1 MKVVQWLLP
10 VAVAWWL
17 RQGGAPTVAGECATK
32 CGDVDVPYPFGLELK
47 CARSQE
53 FFLNCTTEGN
63 HTQLLLASGGNC
75 PIRNI
80 SVEDATMVIS
90 VPEVYIC
97 YDPDGQVTEMSGTIN
112 LTRYPPY
119 RFSDTRNKLTVLG
132 CNTYALMS
140 DPDGT
145 FGTGCLS
152 YCGYPIDFAN
162 ETTCSGLGCC
172 QTSIPKGLKM
182 LDIFIEPLHDR
193 IEPLYDRIEPLD
205 EHACGLAFVVD
216 DRSFNISNRKFPTLE
231 EVGKS
236 SDLVLDWMVEWDVT
250 CGKASSNKS
259 GYACGNNT
267 DCNDFTNG
275 PGYRCLCKPGYNGN
289 PYNRSH
295 GCQDINECKEPEV
308 YPCHGKCRNKLGNY
322 TCDCPFGMRGDGK
335 VSCQIS
341 HLAMLVAAVIVAFF
355 FITISALVFNT
366 WRRRSK
372 QRNFKR
378 NGGELLKHHRVQIF
392 TEAELAKATNNYNDS
407 NKLGEGGFGSVYRG
421 RIVGETMVAVKKPKD
436 VHESLVKGN
445 FQHELEIVM
454 QINHKNVVRLHGI
467 CLETRIPLLVYEY
480 ISNGTL
486 FQHIH
491 QNASNILRSWK
502 NRLRIATEVALALAY
517 MHSCAEPPII
527 HGDIKSVNIL
537 LDQNH
542 SVKVSDFGTSVLISP
557 EHGHII
563 ATEIRGT
570 LGYIDPEYLTTG
582 MLTIKSDV
590 YSFGAVVVELLT
602 GKKPASFITK
612 SGESINII
620 HYFISSV
627 KDKKLSNVINFE
639 AASEDEMERVGMAA
653 EITVKCLDQSGA
665 KRPVM
670 MEVAEQLARINQD
683 LDSSIVEENIEET
696 ESEVDE
702 ESLYS
707 HATSTTAMMSQHGR
721 SDSFYLTS
729 SSI

>member
-17 RQGGAPTVAGECATK
+17 RQGGAHTVAGDCPTK
-32 CGDVDVPYPFGLELK
+32 CGDVDVPYPFGLELH
-47 CARSQE
+47 CARSQD

-63 HTQLLLASGGNC
+63 HTQLLLDNC

-80 SVEDATMVIS
+80 SVEDATMVVS
-90 VPEVYIC
+90 VPEAYTC
-97 YDPDGQVTEMSGTIN
+97 YDPDGWRTNMNISIT
-112 LTRYPPY
+112 LSSFPPY

-132 CNTYALMS
+132 CNTYAVMS
-140 DPDGT
+140 DPDGK
-145 FGTGCLS
+145 FGSGCLS
-152 YCGYPIDFAN
+152 YCNHSINWAN

-172 QTSIPKGLKM
+172 QTSIPKGLKTLEISIQH
-182 LDIFIEPLHDR
+182 LDKKTC
-193 IEPLYDRIEPLD
+193 
-205 EHACGLAFVVD
+205 ALAFVVD
-216 DRSFNISNRKFPTLE
+216 DRSFNISNRKFPTWE
-231 EVGKS
+231 EVEKS

-250 CGKASSNKS
+250 CKNVSLKQS
-259 GYACGNNT
+259 GYACGDNT
-267 DCNDFTNG
+267 DCHDFPNG
-275 PGYRCLCKPGYNGN
+275 PGYRCSCKPGYNGN
-289 PYNRSH
+289 PYH
-295 GCQDINECKEPEV
+295 GCQDINECKEPQV

-322 TCDCPFGMRGDGK
+322 TCDCSFGKQGDGK
-335 VSCQIS
+335 VNCQI
-341 HLAMLVAAVIVAFF
+341 AQWVVLVAVIIMAFF
-355 FITISALVFNT
+355 FITISALVFVT

-372 QRNFKR
+372 QKNFRR

-407 NKLGEGGFGSVYRG
+407 NKLGEGGFGSVYRARVAG
-421 RIVGETMVAVKKPKD
+421 GTMVAVKKPKD
-436 VHESLVKGN
+436 LHKSLVKGD

-491 QNASNILRSWK
+491 QNASTILRSWK
-502 NRLRIATEVALALAY
+502 NRLRIATEVAIALAY

-557 EHGHII
+557 EHSHII
-563 ATEIRGT
+563 ATEIQGT

-602 GKKPASFITK
+602 GKKPTSFITK

-627 KDKKLSNVINFE
+627 KDKTLSDVINFE
-639 AASEDEMERVGMAA
+639 VASEDEMERVGLAA
-653 EITVKCLDQSGA
+653 EIATKCLDQSGA

-670 MEVAEQLARINQD
+670 MEVAEQLTRINQEHNN
-683 LDSSIVEENIEET
+683 SVEEENKET
-696 ESEVDE
+696 ESEVDKE
-702 ESLYS
+702 NL
-707 HATSTTAMMSQHGR
+707 
-721 SDSFYLTS
+721 
-729 SSI
+729 